1 MGNVGLAGKSSPFPL
16 LSCLI
21 GNHKNALFF
30 YFGGFGLTGLNCK
43 NDGSMNEKGL
53 GTLYWRW

>member
-16 LSCLI
+16 LSCST

-30 YFGGFGLTGLNCK
+30 GGLGLTGLNCK

-53 GTLYWRW
+53 GTLYWKW